1 MKVILT
7 GGGTAGHVNPAL
19 AIAQIISK
27 DKPDCE
33 IAFIGTKKG
42 LEGKLVPKA
51 GYPFHE
57 IEVMGLRRSLS
68 LENIKVLYKAW
79 TSYRDCKKILKEFRP
94 DAVIGTGGYVSWP
107 VCRAAAALKIPTF
120 LHESNAE
127 PGFAVKMLKNQ
138 ADVIWV
144 NFEDTRRYLAGAK
157 AEIMQVG
164 MPINRNF
171 GDLDRS
177 DARKI
182 VDPKGK
188 YRHIIL
194 SFGGSLGA
202 KRLNDALLGF
212 MSGYMKAHP
221 DILLIHAA
229 GARNYEEMKEAF
241 DRAGLSDCENIR
253 LSEYIYDMPTQML
266 AADLVICRSGAST
279 LSELAAIGKAS
290 ILVPSPNVTN
300 NQQYKNA
307 SLLADKGAALLIEDA
322 KLTAD
327 LLAEKVDQLLSDQA
341 SLEKMRSAARL
352 FAVGDTEEKIIESLK
367 SLVNRQ

>member
-19 AIAQIISK
+19 SIAQIIQK
-27 DKPDCE
+27 NEPDCE

-57 IEVMGLRRSLS
+57 IEVLGLRRSLS
-68 LENIKVLYKAW
+68 PQNVKVLYKAW
-79 TSYRDCKKILKEFRP
+79 TAYRSCKKLLKEYKP
-94 DAVIGTGGYVSWP
+94 DAVIGTGGYVCWP

-144 NFEDTRRYLAGAK
+144 NFDDTRRYLAGAK
-157 AEIMQVG
+157 AEIVRAG
-164 MPINRNF
+164 MPINSGF
-171 GDLDRS
+171 GDLTREG
-177 DARKI
+177 ARKT
-182 VDPKGK
+182 VDPEGK
-188 YRHIIL
+188 YRKIIL

-202 KRLNDALLGF
+202 QKLNDAMLGF

-221 DILLIHAA
+221 EILLVHAA
-229 GARNYEEMKEAF
+229 GARNYADMKDAF
-241 DRAGLSDCENIR
+241 DAAGLADCENIR
-253 LSEYIYDMPTQML
+253 LSEYIYDMPVQML

-279 LSELAAIGKAS
+279 LSELAAISKAS
-290 ILVPSPNVTN
+290 ILIPSPNVTN

-307 SLLADKGAALLIEDA
+307 ALLAEKGAALLIEDA
-322 KLTAD
+322 ALTPES
-327 LLAEKVDQLLSDQA
+327 LAEKADRLLLDETALQDMQ
-341 SLEKMRSAARL
+341 KAAGA
-352 FAVGDTEEKIIESLK
+352 FAVKDTEEIIMKTLK
-367 SLVNRQ
+367 RLVKQA

>member
-27 DKPDCE
+27 NQPDCE

-42 LEGKLVPKA
+42 LEGRLVPKA

-68 LENIKVLYKAW
+68 PKNIEVLYKAW
-79 TSYRDCKKILKEFRP
+79 TAYRDCKKLLKEFRP

-107 VCRAAAALKIPTF
+107 VCRAAAALGIPTF

-127 PGFAVKMLKNQ
+127 PGFAVKMLKNR

-144 NFEDTRRYLAGAK
+144 NFEDTRRYLDGAK
-157 AEIMQVG
+157 AKIMQVG
-164 MPINRNF
+164 MPINRSF
-171 GDLDRS
+171 GDLSRA
-177 DARKI
+177 DARKT
-182 VDPKGK
+182 VDPEGK
-188 YRHIIL
+188 YRQIVL

-202 KRLNDALLGF
+202 KRLNDAILGF
-212 MSGYMKAHP
+212 MSSYMKAHP
-221 DILLIHAA
+221 DILLVHAA

-241 DRAGLSDCENIR
+241 DGAGLSDCENIR

-279 LSELAAIGKAS
+279 LSELAAIDQAS
-290 ILVPSPNVTN
+290 ILIPSPNVTN

-307 SLLADKGAALLIEDA
+307 ALLADKGAALLIEDA
-322 KLTAD
+322 KLTAE
-327 LLAEKVDQLLSDQA
+327 LLAEQVDRLLSDKGA
-341 SLEKMRSAARL
+341 LEKMQKAAGL
-352 FAVGDTEEKIIESLK
+352 FAVHNTEEKIIESLK
-367 SLVNRQ
+367 SLVNRD